1 MKGSEVLRLEGY
13 LKFHLTEILEEL
25 KTNDEEDSNADL
37 TWSTKWGSS
46 AQVLKGCL
54 LRSREEIRLALAR
67 MREGSYGTCVG
78 CGNEIDLRR
87 LEVVPWAKVCVVC
100 QQESDSNGTAESRFS
115 DRHRV

>member
-13 LKFHLTEILEEL
+13 LNFHLTEILEEL
-25 KTNDEEDSNADL
+25 KTNDEEESNANL

-54 LRSREEIRLALAR
+54 LRSREEISLALAR
-67 MREGSYGTCVG
+67 MREGTFGSCDG

-87 LEVVPWAKVCVVC
+87 LEVVPWAKCCVMC
-100 QQESDSNGTAESRFS
+100 QQESDQQRQCGES
-115 DRHRV
+115 VL